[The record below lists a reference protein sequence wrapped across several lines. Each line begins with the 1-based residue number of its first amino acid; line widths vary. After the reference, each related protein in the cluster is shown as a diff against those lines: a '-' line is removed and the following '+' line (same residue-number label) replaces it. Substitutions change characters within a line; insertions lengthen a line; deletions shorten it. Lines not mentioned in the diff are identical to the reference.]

1 VKLYFHSSKKCCL
14 KSYVSTHVCKY
25 VHTYSEIKKKKVI
38 VNIISCHS
46 ILCQNV
52 TLVTTFFLIWL
63 YITGVFLAPKSRL
76 GTHLRIT
83 APVSCLILI
92 CIFTCFSAKWLFLIL
107 WECIGSVVCRGFVS
121 SVIFFSSNWPFPCY
135 ILFVG
140 NFSISQFYT
149 CSIWSSIWRSNLI
162 VEIKQPVKRSDLLN
176 MWHFCVHVIG
186 FVLDFHA
193 CRCYFVK
200 ILIRFL

>member
-14 KSYVSTHVCKY
+14 KSCKYVCKY
-25 VHTYSEIKKKKVI
+25 VHTYSEIKKKSDRQYHFMSFNFMPKCDI
-38 VNIISCHS
+38 GDH
-46 ILCQNV
+46 
-52 TLVTTFFLIWL
+52 FFLIWL